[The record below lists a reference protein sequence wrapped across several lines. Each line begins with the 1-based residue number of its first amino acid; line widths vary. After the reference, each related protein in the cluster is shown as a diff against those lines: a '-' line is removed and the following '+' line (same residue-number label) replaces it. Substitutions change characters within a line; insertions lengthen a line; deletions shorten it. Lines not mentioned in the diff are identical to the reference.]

1 MPRRRENPHNLA
13 LVPSPTYDRPSLA
26 SLQYS
31 QPSSVQLRDG
41 DVVVF
46 RRADSPLW
54 QFRYRIKNG
63 AWHRQS
69 TKRASLE
76 LAVEVACE
84 AYDLA
89 RFRLRL
95 GLAHNAR
102 SFAQIAAVALEE
114 LRRQIDAARGK
125 TAYDSYVSCIERY
138 FLPYFGD
145 RQFEQLTHQ
154 DIQDFE
160 LWRDRQMAKKPR
172 ASTLMNFA
180 SAWNRLRET
189 GVRHGWISS
198 NAKIP
203 KLTTIGIKSVSRPA
217 FTRAEIDQ
225 LMAAMPEWTTQG
237 RLAIEKITR
246 PLVRDYVEMLL
257 YTGMRHGTE
266 ALGIRW
272 QHVSWHTDKSVRYLR
287 IWVDGKTGGR
297 WLIAKHAA
305 VAVLER
311 LHARQSDIAAMT
323 FEQLLTSNCSQLVF
337 RCADLHQPVRVDG
350 MFKRLLKDTALLR
363 DSNGQVRTLYS
374 LRHTYATL
382 ELLENGTDIH
392 TLARQMGNSVLM
404 IERHYSKLTATMAA
418 EQLA

>member
-1 MPRRRENPHNLA
+1 
-13 LVPSPTYDRPSLA
+13 
-26 SLQYS
+26 
-31 QPSSVQLRDG
+31 
-41 DVVVF
+41 
-46 RRADSPLW
+46 
-54 QFRYRIKNG
+54 
-63 AWHRQS
+63 
-69 TKRASLE
+69 
-76 LAVEVACE
+76 
-84 AYDLA
+84 
-89 RFRLRL
+89 
-95 GLAHNAR
+95 
-102 SFAQIAAVALEE
+102 LEE
-114 LRRQIDAARGK
+114 LGRQIDAARGK

-189 GVRHGWISS
+189 GVRHGWISP

-203 KLTTIGIKSVSRPA
+203 KLTTIGIKSVARPA
-217 FTRAEIDQ
+217 FTRAEIDK
-225 LMAAMPEWTTQG
+225 LVAAMPAWSAQG
-237 RLAIEKITR
+237 RLAIERITR

-272 QHVSWHTDKSVRYLR
+272 QHVGWHTDKGVRYLR

-305 VAVLER
+305 LAVLER
-311 LHARQSDIAAMT
+311 LHARQSDIAGMT

-337 RCADLHQPVRVDG
+337 RCADLHQPARVDG
-350 MFKRLLKDTALLR
+350 MFKRLLKDTGLLLTG
-363 DSNGQVRTLYS
+363 NAQVRTLYS

-382 ELLENGTDIH
+382 ELLENSTDIH

-418 EQLA
+418 ASLA